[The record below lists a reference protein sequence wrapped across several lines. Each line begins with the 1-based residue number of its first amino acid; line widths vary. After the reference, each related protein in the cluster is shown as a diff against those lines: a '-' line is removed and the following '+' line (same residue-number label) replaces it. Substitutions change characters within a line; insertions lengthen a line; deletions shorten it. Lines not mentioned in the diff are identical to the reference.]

1 MNNADC
7 IRTILVDDE
16 PRGLNTLKK
25 LLQEYCPE
33 LKIIAE
39 CGDADT
45 AKEKIEL
52 LEPQLVFLDISLP
65 EKSSFEMLTEMER
78 TDFEI
83 IFVTAHNEYTL
94 QAFRYSA
101 IDYLVKPIDED
112 LLISAVKRAVKRI
125 SAASVNNNISAL
137 LHNIQKPHYS
147 QESKLC
153 IPSLKGFQV
162 VDLKQI
168 LYCEASGSYTNFY
181 FTNHNSICSAKPIYE
196 YEELLSDAG
205 FVRIH
210 KSYLVNLLHIKE
222 YIRGEGGSVILSN
235 STEVEV
241 SRRKKELFLSR
252 MKSFYKY

>member
-1 MNNADC
+1 M

-33 LKIIAE
+33 LKIVAE
-39 CGDADT
+39 CADADS
-45 AKEKIEL
+45 AKEKIET

-65 EKSSFEMLTEMER
+65 GKSSFDMLTEMEQIN
-78 TDFEI
+78 FEI

-101 IDYLVKPIDED
+101 VDYLVKPIDED
-112 LLISAVKRAVKRI
+112 LLADAVKRATKKI
-125 SAASVNNNISAL
+125 AAASVNNNIHTL
-137 LHNIQKPHYS
+137 LHNIQKPTS
-147 QESKLC
+147 NQEMKLC

-162 VDLKQI
+162 VDLKDI
-168 LYCEASGSYTNFY
+168 LFCEASGSYTNFY
-181 FTNHNSICSAKPIYE
+181 FTNNSTICSAKPIYE

-222 YIRGEGGSVILSN
+222 YVRGEGGSVILSN
-235 STEVEV
+235 SKEVEV
-241 SRRKKELFLSR
+241 SRRRKDIFLNR
-252 MKSFYKY
+252 MKEFYKF

>member
-1 MNNADC
+1 M

-33 LKIIAE
+33 LKIVAE
-39 CGDADT
+39 CADADS

-65 EKSSFEMLTEMER
+65 GKSSFDLLTELENIQ
-78 TDFEI
+78 FEI
-83 IFVTAHNEYTL
+83 IFVTAHHEYTL

-101 IDYLVKPIDED
+101 VDYLVKPIDED
-112 LLISAVKRAVKRI
+112 LLNDAVKRAIKRI
-125 SAASVNNNISAL
+125 TSSSINLNIGAL
-137 LHNIQKPHYS
+137 LHNIKKP
-147 QESKLC
+147 QTTEEMKLC

-162 VDLKQI
+162 VELKDI
-168 LYCEASGSYTNFY
+168 LFCEASGSYTNFY
-181 FTNHNSICSAKPIYE
+181 FINNNIICSAKPIYE

-222 YIRGEGGSVILSN
+222 YVKGEGGSVILSN
-235 STEVEV
+235 SAEVEV
-241 SRRKKELFLSR
+241 ARRKKDVFLTK
-252 MKSFYKY
+252 MKEYYKF